1 MPPLTNFRLK
11 SFPKTI
17 QKSDPQA
24 RRIEALLQA
33 THSLSNYRLVLKQG
47 EPFTPVVLRVHSD
60 PISIV
65 SKILEQNPKSYTHL
79 HDLLALGA
87 RIVEAGLPATPS
99 SPSTPPPP
107 PEDTTRLTTTEHRIT
122 ALCINAA
129 LTENDFETA
138 YSYVVNRLTTL
149 PPSPSGEDHA
159 WKAALQAGK
168 YRRSTTQHHTSPA
181 LPLPTRRTA
190 NADVRHLEQ
199 RIECLAAAL
208 RIAPPQTLQE
218 IVNAFRRAEE
228 ELDVLLREEEARE
241 DEWDARGD
249 AMRGHGSVMPGGF
262 GAARPPT
269 AAAAAKPPRREKR
282 SGGGEED
289 AAPMSLFDLS
299 RASVLSAQRNL
310 SALSGLQRSASTS
323 AKSVSGSFGRL
334 TGGGGGGDVGGRSSL
349 DMPPLSVT
357 DSVGSA
363 EGDEGGRRVR
373 KRDQLRDAAMGT
385 LVSGVGWLVGAP
397 APQQPPGR
405 E

>member
-1 MPPLTNFRLK
+1 MPQLTRFRLK

-47 EPFTPVVLRVHSD
+47 EPFTPVVLRVHTD

-87 RIVEAGLPATPS
+87 RIVEAGLPATS
-99 SPSTPPPP
+99 SPSSPPPP
-107 PEDTTRLTTTEHRIT
+107 PDTARLTATEHRIT

-129 LTENDFETA
+129 LTEDDFETA

-149 PPSPSGEDHA
+149 PPSPTGDDHA

-168 YRRSTTQHHTSPA
+168 YRRSPGQHHTSPA

-190 NADVRHLEQ
+190 NADVRRLEQ

-228 ELDVLLREEEARE
+228 ELEVLLREEEARE
-241 DEWDARGD
+241 DEWDAHGD
-249 AMRGHGSVMPGGF
+249 AVRRHGSVMPGGF
-262 GAARPPT
+262 GAAHPPA

-310 SALSGLQRSASTS
+310 SALSGLQRSASAS
-323 AKSVSGSFGRL
+323 AKSVTGGFGRL
-334 TGGGGGGDVGGRSSL
+334 TGGGGGGGDVGGRSSL
-349 DMPPLSVT
+349 DMPPLSAT
-357 DSVGSA
+357 GSVGSA